1 MTDTSAL
8 DDSLPD
14 FSGKVVVF
22 HLGGSPPGVENGVIM
37 EYAEFRRLGGTLF
50 VVGRGPAWRGTEWNI
65 PSGVAWSAVVN
76 YLVFPSRAEFEG
88 RMVPRSKGLL
98 AKFFPG

>member
-14 FSGKVVVF
+14 FSGKVVVLY
-22 HLGGSPPGVENGVIM
+22 LGGAPPSVASGVVM
-37 EYAEFRRLGGTLF
+37 EYAEFRRLGGAVFL
-50 VVGRGPAWRGTEWNI
+50 VGRGPAWLGPEWNI

-76 YLVFPSRAEFEG
+76 YLVFPSRAEFDR
-88 RMVPRSKGLL
+88 RMAQGSRSLL
-98 AKFFPG
+98 SKLFSR